1 MKTKDGKEL
10 LKIGELAK
18 AAEVSA
24 STVHYYMQQ
33 GLLTPPIKTARN
45 MAYYDPRCVQEIRL
59 IQELQAKQYLPL
71 SLIKLILHAKQE
83 GQSTEHVL
91 EMQSSMEE
99 IFQPLGNG
107 AGPRNL
113 TFDEL
118 VSTSGLPGLEINAL
132 ESKGL
137 VKSKKTD
144 QGLRYDDTDL
154 RLAQLFKKLAGFGIK
169 PDDLDIYRQYIKM
182 MRLEARAI
190 HEIFHRLPDHEK
202 IPIREVFKT
211 LKEFKD
217 CLETKIYRDEAKNFD
232 KHTFNAES
240 NE

>member
-1 MKTKDGKEL
+1 MKIQDRKNL
-10 LKIGELAK
+10 LKISELAK

-24 STVHYYMQQ
+24 STIHYYMQQ

-83 GQSTEHVL
+83 GQSAEHLL

-107 AGPRNL
+107 AGSRNL
-113 TFDEL
+113 TLDEL
-118 VSTSGLPGLEINAL
+118 VSASSLPGLEITAL
-132 ESKGL
+132 EAKGL
-137 VKSKKTD
+137 IEPHKTD

-154 RLAQLFKKLAGFGIK
+154 RLAQLFKKLSGFGLK
-169 PDDLDIYRQYIKM
+169 PDDLDIYREYIKM
-182 MRLEARAI
+182 VRLEARAI
-190 HEIFHRLPDHEK
+190 HKVFHRLPDHEK

-211 LKEFKD
+211 LKEFKG
-217 CLETKIYRDEAKNFD
+217 CLETKIFRDEAGNFN
-232 KHTFNAES
+232 KHILNAES
-240 NE
+240 RE